1 MNIKCRLEDVEEIVE
16 NLNLLAIPDDIATTE
31 DDTQIL
37 VSGYFIL
44 IPELELRLY
53 DGILCNWDEEE
64 QMYLPDVAITVFYE
78 KGGDLEKYLYFE
90 SDGMEVS
97 LYNWLGGKKSLGEIE
112 KLECEIIIPEMNEN
126 Q

>member
-1 MNIKCRLEDVEEIVE
+1 MNIKCRLEDVEEIVG

-37 VSGYFIL
+37 VSGYFIFV
-44 IPELELRLY
+44 PELELRLY

-64 QMYLPDVAITVFYE
+64 QMYLPDVAVTVFYE

-90 SDGMEVS
+90 SDRMEVS

-112 KLECEIIIPEMNEN
+112 KLECEIIIPEMYEN